1 MKVGYI
7 LSGGAAVIKRYKV
20 GATAIAGIPV
30 LDADTATAGIKN
42 ATTTSLADAV
52 GVTVDAATYT
62 TTQAA
67 DMVEGVV
74 SVVINP
80 DAVLKALMVSAAT
93 GNTQLN
99 ITTNSVASAAGT
111 VITITT
117 GDPVPNG
124 SGVEMADGT
133 AICVSGSNVG
143 ITRTITSTDATTA
156 TVTVP
161 FPYDLAAGDTFVLI
175 PWNAPGPNGS
185 AMTADLT
192 TDLTAVRGDADA
204 ASGGLIAVVDL
215 DFDRSLPRT
224 NSHLHFLLKDH
235 VFGTNS

>member
-1 MKVGYI
+1 MKVAHI
-7 LSGGAAVIKRYKV
+7 LSGGAAVVKRYKV

-30 LDADTATAGIKN
+30 LDADTGTAGVKN
-42 ATTTSLADAV
+42 ATTTSFADAI

-62 TTQAA
+62 TAQAA
-67 DMVEGVV
+67 DMVEGVI

-99 ITTNSVASAAGT
+99 ITTNTVASAAGT
-111 VITITT
+111 VVTITT
-117 GDPVPNG
+117 GDPVPN
-124 SGVEMADGT
+124 SPEMLDGT
-133 AICVSGSNVG
+133 MICVSGANVG
-143 ITRTITSTDATTA
+143 ITRGITTTDATTA
-156 TVTVP
+156 TAVVP
-161 FPYDLAAGDTFVLI
+161 FPYDLAVGDTFVLI

-192 TDLTAVRGDADA
+192 TDLTAVRADADA
-204 ASGGLIAVVDL
+204 ASSGLIAVVDL
-215 DFDRSLPRT
+215 DFDRSDVRR

-235 VFGTNS
+235 AFGTNT

>member
-1 MKVGYI
+1 MNVAYI
-7 LSGGAAVIKRYKV
+7 LSGGGAVVKRYKV
-20 GATAIAGIPV
+20 GASAIAGIPV
-30 LDADTATAGIKN
+30 LDTNTATAGIKN

-52 GVTVDAATYT
+52 GVTIDASTYT
-62 TTQAA
+62 TTQATN
-67 DMVEGVV
+67 MIEGVA

-99 ITTNSVASAAGT
+99 LTTNSAASTAGT

-117 GDPVPNG
+117 GDPVPN
-124 SGVEMADGT
+124 SPEMLDGT
-133 AICVSGSNVG
+133 VIGVSGNNVG
-143 ITRTITSTDATTA
+143 LTRVITSTDATTA

-161 FPYDLAAGDTFVLI
+161 FPYTIAAGDTFVLV
-175 PWNAPGPNGS
+175 PWNAPGPNGT

-192 TDLTAVRGDADA
+192 TDLTAVRADADA
-204 ASGGLIAVVDL
+204 ASGAIIGVVDL

-224 NSHLHFLLKDH
+224 NSFLHLLLKDH
-235 VFGTNS
+235 VFGTNT